1 MREAKQYLR
10 TAAAHLREALDKG
23 PLSTNSVAITW
34 SLICDDDIAAGILRV
49 AENGE
54 ATEPVGLL
62 ERADVIAMATHG
74 YSGIRRWAL
83 GSITERVL
91 HVCKLP
97 ILVVRPADMIDQHLE
112 DQEQVKMVTLP

>member
-1 MREAKQYLR
+1 MREARRYLR
-10 TAAAHLREALDKG
+10 AAAAHLREALDEG
-23 PLSTNSVAITW
+23 PLSTNRVAITW

-54 ATEPVGLL
+54 ATEPAGLL

-74 YSGIRRWAL
+74 YSGVRRWAL

-91 HVCKLP
+91 HACKLP
-97 ILVVRPADMIDQHLE
+97 ILVVRPAEMSDQHLE
-112 DQEQVKMVTLP
+112 DQGQVKVVTLP